1 MRTSQPK
8 TLLWKT
14 LSTIGIVS
22 IGFQLFTLTVLA
34 YYIVVP
40 LGKLAAD
47 DLSSIMSHAA
57 ERWSSLSSEERQ
69 TFSVDL
75 IQKHNLVITLPDT
88 HFPDSTSV
96 LPYLQ
101 FLENSL
107 TKHQGQKISLK
118 SSLDEKG
125 IEWIWADIPV
135 TDQFIRIG
143 FERSRIGIQ
152 PPIALLIL
160 LVAGIYI
167 TFVTAVILAR
177 RLTIPVERLYHAAQL
192 IGKGQWPESIQED
205 GPEELVVLTRT
216 FNIMNSQVKELLANR
231 TTLLAG
237 IAHDLRTPLTQIQL
251 ALEMLPNNGGKPE
264 LMESIRDDLDA
275 INNLIGK
282 SLNISLELVEEKSE
296 ITDITQLLDNV
307 VNHCRLDGA
316 DIQWYP
322 ENHCEKMLH
331 PLALKRILTNL
342 LENAIRY
349 GEGKPIHV
357 ESKCGEGS
365 FVIQIKDRGPGIPYN
380 EKEAVFRPF
389 YRLEKSR
396 SSKTGG
402 SGLGLAI
409 VRQLANAN
417 GWKIQLLERTKGG
430 TNAKLTISDS

>member
-1 MRTSQPK
+1 MRTSQHK
-8 TLLWKT
+8 TLFWKT

-22 IGFQLFTLTVLA
+22 VGFQLFTLTVLA

-57 ERWSSLSSEERQ
+57 EHWSHLTIEERQ
-69 TFSVDL
+69 SFSGAL
-75 IQKHNLVITLPDT
+75 KQKHNLVITSTDKPLPA
-88 HFPDSTSV
+88 SISL

-107 TKHQGQKISLK
+107 TNHQGQRILLK
-118 SSLDEKG
+118 SSVDEEG
-125 IEWIWADIPV
+125 AEWIWADILV
-135 TDQFIRIG
+135 TDQMVRIG
-143 FERSRIGIQ
+143 FERSRIAIQ

-160 LVAGIYI
+160 LVAGLYI
-167 TFVTAVILAR
+167 TFITAVILAR
-177 RLTIPVERLYHAAQL
+177 RLTIPVERLYRAAQL

-216 FNIMNSQVKELLANR
+216 FNKMNMQVKELLANR

-251 ALEMLPNNGGKPE
+251 ALEMLPNNGGNPE

-275 INNLIGK
+275 INNLIGE
-282 SLNISLELVEEKSE
+282 SLSISLELAEEKSE
-296 ITDITQLLDNV
+296 MTDVTQLVDNV
-307 VNHCRLDGA
+307 VNHCRLNGA
-316 DIQWYP
+316 NIQWSSKK
-322 ENHCEKMLH
+322 HCERMLH
-331 PLALKRILTNL
+331 PLALNRILTNL
-342 LENAIRY
+342 LDNAIRY
-349 GEGKPIHV
+349 GEGKPVHV
-357 ESKCGEGS
+357 QSECTKELL
-365 FVIQIKDRGPGIPYN
+365 VIQIKDQGPGIPN
-380 EKEAVFRPF
+380 EEREAVFRPF

-396 SSKTGG
+396 NSKTGG

-417 GWKIQLLERTKGG
+417 GWKVQLLELTEGG
-430 TNAKLTISDS
+430 TNAMLTISSS